1 MKKMKEVAQKIISK
15 TISNVKEN
23 PLVVKENGC
32 AACHV
37 LFNLSKEMGISEQDA
52 SDLLSEVLFAN
63 PDLDCSF
70 IDMVENIHMKRR
82 LMGTAF
88 AIKTREAKDKYLYS
102 NFKNTLAELHSDLVN
117 YGPDITLRKLL
128 LSMISLEI
136 AKNIGIDY
144 HASTE
149 ELYYFMRK
157 NDEETHNNLLEFINQ
172 LYQRMVNKENRLY
185 QKNISEFFN
194 KPWYLKLYYNM

>member
-1 MKKMKEVAQKIISK
+1 MPTVKKEEIAQKIISK

-23 PLVVKENGC
+23 PLAVRENGC

-37 LFNLSKEMGISEQDA
+37 LFYLSKEMEISEQEA
-52 SDLLSEVLFAN
+52 SDLLSEVLSAN
-63 PDLDCSF
+63 PDLDDHF

-82 LMGTAF
+82 MMGTIF
-88 AIKTREAKDKYLYS
+88 AIKTREAKDKYIHS
-102 NFKNTLAELHSDLVN
+102 NFKNTLAELHSDIIN
-117 YGPDITLRKLL
+117 YGPDITLRRLL

-136 AKNIGIDY
+136 AKNIGIDH

-157 NDEETHNNLLEFINQ
+157 NDKETNENLLEFINQ
-172 LYQRMVNKENRLY
+172 LYQRIINREI
-185 QKNISEFFN
+185 K
-194 KPWYLKLYYNM
+194 

>member
-1 MKKMKEVAQKIISK
+1 MKRMKEVAQKIISK
-15 TISNVKEN
+15 TISSVNEN
-23 PLVVKENGC
+23 HLVVKENGC

-37 LFNLSKEMGISEQDA
+37 LFNLSKEMEISEQDA

-70 IDMVENIHMKRR
+70 IDMVEDIHMKRR

-88 AIKTREAKDKYLYS
+88 AIKTREAKDKYIYS
-102 NFKNTLAELHSDLVN
+102 NFKNTLVELHSDLVN
-117 YGPDITLRKLL
+117 YGPDIALRKLL

-172 LYQRMVNKENRLY
+172 LYQRMVNRERK
-185 QKNISEFFN
+185 
-194 KPWYLKLYYNM
+194 

>member
-1 MKKMKEVAQKIISK
+1 MKRMKEVAQKIISK
-15 TISNVKEN
+15 TISSVNEN

-37 LFNLSKEMGISEQDA
+37 LFNLSKEMEISEQNA

-88 AIKTREAKDKYLYS
+88 AIKTREAKDKYIYS

-117 YGPDITLRKLL
+117 YGPDIALRKLL

-172 LYQRMVNKENRLY
+172 LYQRMVNRERK
-185 QKNISEFFN
+185 
-194 KPWYLKLYYNM
+194 

>member
-1 MKKMKEVAQKIISK
+1 MKKEKEDVRKIISK
-15 TISNVKEN
+15 TISTVREC

-37 LFNLSKEMGISEQDA
+37 LFILSKEMEISEQDA

-63 PDLDCSF
+63 PDLDESF

-82 LMGTAF
+82 MMGTAF
-88 AIKTREAKDKYLYS
+88 AIKTREAKDKYIYS
-102 NFKNTLAELHSDLVN
+102 NFKNTLAELHSDLIN

-157 NDEETHNNLLEFINQ
+157 NDQETDENLLEFINQ
-172 LYQRMVNKENRLY
+172 LYQR
-185 QKNISEFFN
+185 ISGRER
-194 KPWYLKLYYNM
+194 K

>member
-1 MKKMKEVAQKIISK
+1 MKKELAKEIISK
-15 TISNVKEN
+15 EISNVREN
-23 PLVVKENGC
+23 PLVVKEYGC

-37 LFNLSKEMGISEQDA
+37 LFNLSKEMQISEQDA

-63 PDLDCSF
+63 PDLDDSF

-82 LMGTAF
+82 MMGASF
-88 AIKTREAKDKYLYS
+88 AIKTRDAKDKYIYS
-102 NFKNTLAELHSDLVN
+102 NFKNTLAELHSDLIN
-117 YGPDITLRKLL
+117 YGTDVALRKLL
-128 LSMISLEI
+128 MSMISLEI

-157 NDEETHNNLLEFINQ
+157 NDQETYENLLEFIHQ
-172 LYQRMVNKENRLY
+172 LYQRMIVNKKR
-185 QKNISEFFN
+185 K
-194 KPWYLKLYYNM
+194 

>member
-1 MKKMKEVAQKIISK
+1 MKKELAKEIISK
-15 TISNVKEN
+15 TIVNVKED

-37 LFNLSKEMGISEQDA
+37 LFTLSNEMGINEQDA
-52 SDLLSEVLFAN
+52 SDILSEVLFTN
-63 PDLDCSF
+63 PDLDDSF
-70 IDMVENIHMKRR
+70 IDMVESIHMKRR
-82 LMGTAF
+82 LMGTTF
-88 AIKTREAKDKYLYS
+88 AIKTREAKDKYLHS
-102 NFKNTLAELHSDLVN
+102 NFKNTLEELHSDLVN

-128 LSMISLEI
+128 MSMISLEI

-157 NDEETHNNLLEFINQ
+157 NDQETHKTLLEFVNQ
-172 LYQRMVNKENRLY
+172 LYQRM
-185 QKNISEFFN
+185 ISTRDP
-194 KPWYLKLYYNM
+194 KKI

>member
-37 LFNLSKEMGISEQDA
+37 LFNLSKEMEISEQDA

-70 IDMVENIHMKRR
+70 IDMVEDIHMKRR

-172 LYQRMVNKENRLY
+172 LYQRMVNRERK
-185 QKNISEFFN
+185 
-194 KPWYLKLYYNM
+194 

>member
-1 MKKMKEVAQKIISK
+1 MQLKPEKQK
-15 TISNVKEN
+15 T
-23 PLVVKENGC
+23 
-32 AACHV
+32 
-37 LFNLSKEMGISEQDA
+37 
-52 SDLLSEVLFAN
+52 
-63 PDLDCSF
+63 
-70 IDMVENIHMKRR
+70 NI
-82 LMGTAF
+82 F
-88 AIKTREAKDKYLYS
+88 

-136 AKNIGIDY
+136 AKKIGIDY

-172 LYQRMVNKENRLY
+172 LYQRMVNRERK
-185 QKNISEFFN
+185 
-194 KPWYLKLYYNM
+194 

>member
-70 IDMVENIHMKRR
+70 IDMVEDIHMKRR

-194 KPWYLKLYYNM
+194 KPGY

>member
-1 MKKMKEVAQKIISK
+1 MKNKKKEDAQKIISK
-15 TISNVKEN
+15 TISNVREY

-37 LFNLSKEMGISEQDA
+37 LFILSKEMEITEQDA
-52 SDLLSEVLFAN
+52 SDLLSEVLFSN
-63 PDLDCSF
+63 PDLDESF

-82 LMGTAF
+82 MMGTAF
-88 AIKTREAKDKYLYS
+88 AIKTRDAKDKYIYS
-102 NFKNTLAELHSDLVN
+102 NFKNTLAELHSDLIN

-157 NDEETHNNLLEFINQ
+157 NDQETHENLLEFINQ
-172 LYQRMVNKENRLY
+172 LYQRI
-185 QKNISEFFN
+185 ISRER
-194 KPWYLKLYYNM
+194 K